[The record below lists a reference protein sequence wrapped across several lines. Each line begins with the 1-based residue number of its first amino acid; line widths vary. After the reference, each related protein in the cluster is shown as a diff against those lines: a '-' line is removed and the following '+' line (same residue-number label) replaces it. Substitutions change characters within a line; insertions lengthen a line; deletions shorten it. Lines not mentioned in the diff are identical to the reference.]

1 MSHSALASSAQFLG
15 LLSIFSLW
23 VLPASADWS
32 STSSTQLVLRVD
44 AASGTADA
52 VGAAYA
58 IQGNGLAGTP
68 TLNNGVAPAT
78 GLVLQPINAGAAFQL
93 NMSQKAADTVTTV
106 RPNGP
111 LPGYSEISVS
121 QAGAAGSLAG
131 EVTAPT
137 RGAATAGGPGTSAT
151 LTQSNTFSVF

>member
-1 MSHSALASSAQFLG
+1 MIVSWTQ
-15 LLSIFSLW
+15 
-23 VLPASADWS
+23 PATADWS

-44 AASGTADA
+44 SASGTADA
-52 VGAAYA
+52 VGGAYA

-78 GLVLQPINAGAAFQL
+78 GLVMQPINAGAAFHL
-93 NMSQKAADTVTTV
+93 NMSQKAADTVTSV

-111 LPGYSEISVS
+111 LPAYSEISVS
-121 QAGAAGSLAG
+121 QDGAAGSLAG

-137 RGAATAGGPGTSAT
+137 RGSATAGGPGTSAT

>member
-1 MSHSALASSAQFLG
+1 MVTFWAHA
-15 LLSIFSLW
+15 
-23 VLPASADWS
+23 ASADWS
-32 STSSTQLVLRVD
+32 STSSTQLVLSVD
-44 AASGTADA
+44 GASGTADA
-52 VGAAYA
+52 VGAAYS

-68 TLNNGVAPAT
+68 TLNNAVAPAA

-93 NMSQKAADTVTTV
+93 NMSQKSADTVTSV
-106 RPNGP
+106 SPNGP
-111 LPGYSEISVS
+111 LPAYSEISVS
-121 QAGAAGSLAG
+121 QVGSAGSLAG

>member
-1 MSHSALASSAQFLG
+1 MIVSWTQ
-15 LLSIFSLW
+15 
-23 VLPASADWS
+23 PATADWS

-44 AASGTADA
+44 SASGTADA
-52 VGAAYA
+52 VGGAYA

-93 NMSQKAADTVTTV
+93 NMSQKAADTVTSV
-106 RPNGP
+106 SPNGP
-111 LPGYSEISVS
+111 LPYSEISVS

-131 EVTAPT
+131 EITAPT
-137 RGAATAGGPGTSAT
+137 RGSATAGGPGTSAT

>member
-1 MSHSALASSAQFLG
+1 MIVSWTQ
-15 LLSIFSLW
+15 
-23 VLPASADWS
+23 PATADWS

-44 AASGTADA
+44 SASGTADA
-52 VGAAYA
+52 VGGAYA

-93 NMSQKAADTVTTV
+93 NMSQKAADTVTSV

-111 LPGYSEISVS
+111 LPAYSEISVS
-121 QAGAAGSLAG
+121 QDGAAGSLAG

-137 RGAATAGGPGTSAT
+137 RGSATAGGPGTSAT

>member
-1 MSHSALASSAQFLG
+1 MLT
-15 LLSIFSLW
+15 LW
-23 VLPASADWS
+23 ANPASADWS

-44 AASGTADA
+44 AASGTANA

-78 GLVLQPINAGAAFQL
+78 GLVLQPINTGAAFQL
-93 NMSQKAADTVTTV
+93 NMSQKSADTVTSV
-106 RPNGP
+106 SPNGP
-111 LPGYSEISVS
+111 LPAYSEISVS
-121 QAGAAGSLAG
+121 QGGTAGSLAG
-131 EVTAPT
+131 AVTAPT
-137 RGAATAGGPGTSAT
+137 RGSATAGGPGTSAT